1 MIDSIIAFSKS
12 PMGEI
17 IIRFIANFFIG
28 AMGAQTIVMKVSDTL
43 ELFAKGEKAKRKI
56 EALANLGAIL
66 GCIIMCV
73 LTSALYSGD
82 RAIGFVIAEGT
93 IYGVGTLGAYW
104 FLVSGKLKT
113 LLSSIRKSKK

>member
-1 MIDSIIAFSKS
+1 MIDSIISFSKS

-17 IIRFIANFFIG
+17 IIRFIANFFVG
-28 AMGAQTIVMKVSDTL
+28 AMGAQTIVMKVSDAL
-43 ELFAKGEKAKRKI
+43 EIFAKGPKAKLKI
-56 EALANLGAIL
+56 EAVANLAAIV
-66 GCIIMCV
+66 GCLFMCV

-82 RAIGFVIAEGT
+82 RAMGFVIAEGT

-113 LLSSIRKSKK
+113 LLSSIRKPKK